1 MSDTQQ
7 RHKHPHLLLNI
18 VIIVLETFF
27 SFILTHDAT
36 LRLQAKKLI
45 DEKVTIRINS
55 YIPFFD
61 FYVQFTEKGILF
73 DMKALDRKVD
83 LEINSTLI
91 DLIKIFVF
99 NNQRSIYNMRI
110 LGDARLQEDVM
121 DLIPHLT
128 LTSIFANWKQWFNA
142 FDNDAEAL
150 ASQQRIAPLL
160 DKIDQQRSEINTL
173 LVEAKQYQNRIHRMQ
188 KRQRLINIGFAVLSF
203 IFIAFFVYTMWI
215 Q

>member
-128 LTSIFANWKQWFNA
+128 LTSIFANWREWFNY
-142 FDNDAEAL
+142 FENDAEAV

>member
-142 FDNDAEAL
+142 FNNDAEAI

-160 DKIDQQRSEINTL
+160 DKIDEQRSEINSL
-173 LVEAKQYQNRIHRMQ
+173 LVEVKQYQNRIHRMQ
-188 KRQRLINIGFAVLSF
+188 KRQWLINIGFAVLSF

>member
-27 SFILTHDAT
+27 SFMLTHDAG
-36 LRLQAKKLI
+36 LRLQAQKLI
-45 DEKVTIRINS
+45 DKKITIRINS

-61 FYVQFTEKGILF
+61 FYIQFTEKGLLF
-73 DMKALDRKVD
+73 DMKALDRNID

-99 NNQRSIYNMRI
+99 NNQRSITNMRI
-110 LGDARLQEDVM
+110 LGDAVLAEEFL
-121 DLIPHLT
+121 DLLPHLT
-128 LTSIFANWKQWFNA
+128 LSSILANWKQWLNLFN
-142 FDNDAEAL
+142 DEAEAV

-173 LVEAKQYQNRIHRMQ
+173 LVEVKQYQNRIHRLQ
-188 KRQRLINIGFAVLSF
+188 KRQRLINISFAVLSF
-203 IFIAFFVYTMWI
+203 IFIAFFVYNTWI
-215 Q
+215 H

>member
-142 FDNDAEAL
+142 FDNDAEAI

-160 DKIDQQRSEINTL
+160 DKIDQQRSEINSL
-173 LVEAKQYQNRIHRMQ
+173 LVEVKQYQNRIHRMQ
-188 KRQRLINIGFAVLSF
+188 KRQRLINISFAVLSF
-203 IFIAFFVYTMWI
+203 ILIGFFDYNMWI

>member
-1 MSDTQQ
+1 MNESSKS
-7 RHKHPHLLLNI
+7 KHLWLNVTLI
-18 VIIVLETFF
+18 ALETFF

-36 LRLQAKKLI
+36 LRLQAQKLI
-45 DEKVTIRINS
+45 QKKTTIRINS

-73 DMKALDRKVD
+73 DLAANDRQIDV
-83 LEINSTLI
+83 EINTTLI
-91 DLIKIFVF
+91 DLIKIFIF
-99 NNQRSIYNMRI
+99 SNQQSLYNMRI
-110 LGDARLQEDVM
+110 MGKPELTTDLTDVLQ
-121 DLIPHLT
+121 HLT
-128 LTSIFANWKQWFNA
+128 LSRILVNWREWFNH
-142 FDNDAEAL
+142 FENDAEAV
-150 ASQQRIAPLL
+150 ASQQRITPLL

-203 IFIAFFVYTMWI
+203 IFIAFFVYNMWI

>member
-7 RHKHPHLLLNI
+7 RHKHPDLLLNI

-27 SFILTHDAT
+27 SFILTHDAA

-45 DEKVTIRINS
+45 DRKVTIRINS

-61 FYVQFTEKGILF
+61 FYIQFTEKGLLF
-73 DMKALDRKVD
+73 DTKVLDRQID

-99 NNQRSIYNMRI
+99 NNQRSISNMRI
-110 LGDARLQEDVM
+110 LGDSTLIEEWL
-121 DLIPHLT
+121 DLVPHLT
-128 LTSIFANWKQWFNA
+128 LSSILSNWKQWLSIFN
-142 FDNDAEAL
+142 DDAEAV

-160 DKIDQQRSEINTL
+160 DKIDEQRSEINTL
-173 LVEAKQYQNRIHRMQ
+173 LVEVKQYKNRIQRMQ
-188 KRQRLINIGFAVLSF
+188 KRQRLINISFAVLSF
-203 IFIAFFVYTMWI
+203 IFIAYFVYNLWA
-215 Q
+215 

>member
-7 RHKHPHLLLNI
+7 RHKYPHLLLNI

-142 FDNDAEAL
+142 FNNDAEAI

>member
-7 RHKHPHLLLNI
+7 RHKQPHLLLNI

-142 FDNDAEAL
+142 FDNDAEAI

-160 DKIDQQRSEINTL
+160 DKIDEQRSEINSL
-173 LVEAKQYQNRIHRMQ
+173 LVELKQYQNRIYRMQ

>member
-142 FDNDAEAL
+142 FDNDAEAI

>member
-18 VIIVLETFF
+18 VIIVLETFY

-142 FDNDAEAL
+142 FNNDAEAI

>member
-1 MSDTQQ
+1 MNESSKS
-7 RHKHPHLLLNI
+7 RHLWLNVTLI
-18 VIIVLETFF
+18 ALETFF

-36 LRLQAKKLI
+36 LRLQAQKLI
-45 DEKVTIRINS
+45 QKKTTIRINS

-73 DMKALDRKVD
+73 DLAANDRQIDV
-83 LEINSTLI
+83 EINTTLI
-91 DLIKIFVF
+91 DLIKIFIF
-99 NNQRSIYNMRI
+99 SNQQSLYNMRI
-110 LGDARLQEDVM
+110 MGKAELTADLTDVFQ
-121 DLIPHLT
+121 HLT
-128 LTSIFANWKQWFNA
+128 LSRILVNWREWFNY
-142 FDNDAEAL
+142 FENDAEAV

>member
-73 DMKALDRKVD
+73 DMKALGRKVD

-142 FDNDAEAL
+142 FDNDAEAI

-160 DKIDQQRSEINTL
+160 DKIDQQRSEINSL
-173 LVEAKQYQNRIHRMQ
+173 LVEVKQYQNRIHRMQ
-188 KRQRLINIGFAVLSF
+188 KRQRLINICFAVLSF
-203 IFIAFFVYTMWI
+203 IFITFFVYTMWI

>member
-142 FDNDAEAL
+142 FNNDAEAI

-188 KRQRLINIGFAVLSF
+188 KRQRLINICFAVLSF
-203 IFIAFFVYTMWI
+203 IFITFFVYTMWI

>member
-142 FDNDAEAL
+142 FNNDAEAI

-188 KRQRLINIGFAVLSF
+188 KRQRLINICFAVLSF

>member
-1 MSDTQQ
+1 MNESSKS
-7 RHKHPHLLLNI
+7 KHLWLNVTLI
-18 VIIVLETFF
+18 ALETFF

-36 LRLQAKKLI
+36 LRLQAQKLI
-45 DEKVTIRINS
+45 QKKTTIRINS

-73 DMKALDRKVD
+73 DLAANDRQIDV
-83 LEINSTLI
+83 EINTTLI
-91 DLIKIFVF
+91 DLIKIFIF
-99 NNQRSIYNMRI
+99 SNQQSLYNMRI
-110 LGDARLQEDVM
+110 MGKAELTADLTDVFQ
-121 DLIPHLT
+121 HLT
-128 LTSIFANWKQWFNA
+128 LSRILVNWREWFNY
-142 FDNDAEAL
+142 FENDAEAV

-203 IFIAFFVYTMWI
+203 IFIAFFVYNMWI

>member
-142 FDNDAEAL
+142 FDNDAEAI

-173 LVEAKQYQNRIHRMQ
+173 LVEVKQYQNRIHRMQ
-188 KRQRLINIGFAVLSF
+188 KRQRLINICFAVLSF

>member
-1 MSDTQQ
+1 
-7 RHKHPHLLLNI
+7 
-18 VIIVLETFF
+18 
-27 SFILTHDAT
+27 
-36 LRLQAKKLI
+36 
-45 DEKVTIRINS
+45 
-55 YIPFFD
+55 
-61 FYVQFTEKGILF
+61 
-73 DMKALDRKVD
+73 MKALDRKVD

-110 LGDARLQEDVM
+110 LGDATLQEELM

-128 LTSIFANWKQWFNA
+128 LTNILANWKQWFNA
-142 FDNDAEAL
+142 FDSDAEAI

-173 LVEAKQYQNRIHRMQ
+173 LVEVKQYQNRIHRLQ
-188 KRQRLINIGFAVLSF
+188 KRQRWINISFVVFSF
-203 IFIAFFVYTMWI
+203 IFIGFFVYNMWI

>member
-142 FDNDAEAL
+142 FNNDAEAI
-150 ASQQRIAPLL
+150 APQQRIAPLL